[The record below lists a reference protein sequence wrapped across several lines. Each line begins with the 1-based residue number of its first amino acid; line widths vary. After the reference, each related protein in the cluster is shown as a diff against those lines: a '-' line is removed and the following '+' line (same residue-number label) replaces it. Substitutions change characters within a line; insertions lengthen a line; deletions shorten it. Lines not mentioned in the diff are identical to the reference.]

1 MQKFRK
7 LIFLNL
13 FLFVSAL
20 SWAQSNITQGEFWL
34 GYNGNIKLSK
44 NWGIWT
50 DLQYVTTSFAA
61 IRIGATRTIY
71 ESHKG
76 TIGYGRVY
84 ASTSFADKLIRDE
97 HRPWAQL
104 LGKFELSKRL
114 SYNYRLRYDARF
126 RKEII
131 GETILDSYIFYN
143 RFRWQSDF
151 RFKIKDLGSGK
162 SFHVDLADELLVNA
176 GKQVKNGIDQNRFYA
191 FLGYTT
197 PAVTI
202 LAGYDWRF
210 IPQAN
215 GININRHG
223 ITVWVTHSIH
233 SKNK

>member
-1 MQKFRK
+1 MQRFRK

-13 FLFVSAL
+13 FLFVSSHL
-20 SWAQSNITQGEFWL
+20 VAQTNINQGELWL
-34 GYNGNIKLSK
+34 GYNANIKLSK

-61 IRIGATRTIY
+61 ARIGVTRTVY
-71 ESHKG
+71 QSHKG

-84 ASTSFADKLIRDE
+84 TSTSFSDKLIRSE

-104 LGKFELSKRL
+104 SGKFELTKRL
-114 SYNYRLRYDARF
+114 SYLYRLRYDARF
-126 RKEII
+126 RKEIS

-151 RFKIKDLGSGK
+151 RFKIKDLGAGK
-162 SFHVDLADELLVNA
+162 SVHIDLADELLINT
-176 GKQVKNGIDQNRFYA
+176 GQPVKDGIDQNRFYA
-191 FLGYTT
+191 FFGYSA
-197 PAVTI
+197 PDLTI
-202 LAGYDWRF
+202 LAGYDWRL